1 MTTTVDVWGE
11 PEVPRDR
18 WSRPLI
24 VPPNGG
30 KPTAYTRCTTYV
42 GCLEDTYNLSRW
54 QQRMVA
60 TGLAQRPDLVLAA
73 AAHHDEKS
81 RMDEICQSAMDAA
94 AAGAAAGVGTAL
106 HKLTERLDRGQE
118 LGVVPEAYQ
127 ADIDAYAKATAEL
140 KVVHVEQFCVMDALK
155 VGGTPD
161 LVVEYGG
168 ELYIADKKTG
178 SIEWG
183 AGKIAMQLAVYSR
196 SVAYR
201 HAGNPKRASLG
212 DVNQDRAL
220 VIHLPAGQG
229 VCELK
234 WVDIAAGWKAVD
246 LAGQVRTWRAR
257 RHLITDLATYRM
269 PVTAA
274 GAVEVL
280 KQEFTAAE
288 VPLTEQI
295 AGAASNAD
303 LEALWSDNRAA
314 WTDEHTAAAKKRKQ
328 QLHQLVLKDAVS
340 AA

>member
-1 MTTTVDVWGE
+1 MSSADDVWGE
-11 PEVPRDR
+11 PDVPRDR

-42 GCLEDTYNLSRW
+42 GCLEDTYNLSKW

-60 TGLAQRPDLVLAA
+60 TGLAARPDLVLAA

-81 RMDEICQSAMDAA
+81 KMDEICQSALDAA

-118 LGVVPEAYQ
+118 IGVVPEAYQ
-127 ADIDAYAKATAEL
+127 ADIDAYAKATAAL
-140 KVVHVEQFCVMDALK
+140 KPVHVEQFCVMDALK
-155 VGGTPD
+155 IGGTPD

-201 HAGNPKRASLG
+201 HGGEPRRAPLG

-246 LAGQVRTWRAR
+246 LASQVRTWRAR
-257 RHLITDLATYRM
+257 KHLIVDIVAHQVPEVAALAALG
-269 PVTAA
+269 TA
-274 GAVEVL
+274 
-280 KQEFTAAE
+280 TE
-288 VPLTEQI
+288 VPLTDQI
-295 AGAASNAD
+295 DRAASDAD
-303 LEALWSDNRAA
+303 LEALWSSNRAA

-328 QLHQLVLKDAVS
+328 HLHQQSLRDAVD